1 MAKLI
6 QVVDEYSNEWLSSNG
21 KERITLTRARF
32 IMRSHWELVDTSH
45 AEIMYFCSLMDNE

>member
-21 KERITLTRARF
+21 KERLILTGCRF
-32 IMRSHWELVDTSH
+32 IVRQHWELVDTSH
-45 AEIMYFCSLMDNE
+45 AEIAYFQSLGDNE